1 MTILS
6 ELTELTIQNK
16 IKWVKVFENGFSLRY
31 QLNSSMYI
39 LRSSGGLPI
48 LEEYTDYVLNAV
60 TSNAEVRRLFSL
72 AKAQYFGKDYN
83 PYYKKQ

>member
-1 MTILS
+1 MSIIS

-16 IKWVKVFENGFSLRY
+16 IKWSKVFENGFSLRY

-48 LEEYTDYVLNAV
+48 LEQYTDYVLSVV
-60 TSNAEVRRLFSL
+60 TSSAEVRRLFSL
-72 AKAQYFGKDYN
+72 AKSQYFGKDYN

>member
-1 MTILS
+1 MNIVS

-16 IKWVKVFENGFSLRY
+16 IKWRKVFEKGFSLRY
-31 QLNSSMYI
+31 QLNSSLYI

-48 LEEYTDYVLNAV
+48 LEHHTKYTLCEVI
-60 TSNAEVRRLFSL
+60 SNAAVHRLFNL